1 MKKLFMLSFCFC
13 ALLFSSCEK
22 DDQPEKDP
30 GNFQTPLPAATTT
43 GANIFACY
51 VDGKAYIAYA
61 KDIVAYNQFFEG
73 RYGISID
80 GKWSESDYIS
90 TISLMSDT
98 AEEIQEGMMY
108 ELGKVPP
115 AFSNIDYY
123 AGAIFFRNFSQFGNW
138 CYTNT
143 IEKGELKITKHDVF
157 ERILS
162 GTFWFDIKRP
172 DGKVIEIREGRFDVR
187 YN

>member
-1 MKKLFMLSFCFC
+1 MKKILLIAFLCF
-13 ALLFSSCEK
+13 LTGCEK

-30 GNFQTPLPAATTT
+30 GNFQTPLPVATTT

-61 KDIVAYNQFFEG
+61 KDIVAYNQFFG
-73 RYGISID
+73 TYGISIEGHWD
-80 GKWSESDYIS
+80 SSDYIS
-90 TISLMSDT
+90 QIRLLSRTT
-98 AEEIQEGMMY
+98 EEVQEGMTY
-108 ELGKVPP
+108 ELGKVS
-115 AFSNIDYY
+115 ATDYY
-123 AGAIFFRNFSQFGNW
+123 AAAVFFENFSQFGDFVP
-138 CYTNT
+138 TDE
-143 IEKGELKITKHDVF
+143 IHKGELKITKHDVF

>member
-1 MKKLFMLSFCFC
+1 MKKILLIAFLCFLT
-13 ALLFSSCEK
+13 ACEK
-22 DDQPEKDP
+22 DDQPEDDP

-61 KDIVAYNQFFEG
+61 KDIVAYNQVFEG

-98 AEEIQEGMMY
+98 AEEIQEGMTY

-115 AFSNIDYY
+115 AFSGIDYY
-123 AGAIFFRNFSQFGNW
+123 AGYVFFRNYNQFG
-138 CYTNT
+138 TGRT
-143 IEKGELKITKHDVF
+143 TDEIHKGELRITQHDIF

-162 GTFWFDIKRP
+162 GTFWFDLKRP